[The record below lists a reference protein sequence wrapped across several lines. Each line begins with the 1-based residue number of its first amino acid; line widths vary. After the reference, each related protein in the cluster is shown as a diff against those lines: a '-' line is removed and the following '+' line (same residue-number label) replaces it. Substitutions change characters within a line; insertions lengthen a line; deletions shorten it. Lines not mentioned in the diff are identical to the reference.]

1 MKPFLWP
8 VLFVFVLFA
17 VHDCAMAQ
25 STPPRSIHRL
35 YVFGDSYSDIG
46 EGYLDGNGPTA
57 VAYLAERLGLKLY
70 PSNTPDAANKSLDYA
85 VSGAQTGS
93 GPGHRVKDALLGY
106 GMRNQVDDFAR
117 KVSSHAIIFD
127 PETTLFYIAGG
138 LNDRKLTSETT
149 ISNLEGEIKT
159 LYDLG
164 ARRFSIAILPTAIP
178 SFAEVGIRLNPEIS
192 RIPRDLSPK
201 LPGAQI
207 NLSRWGGF
215 FDEVMRNPV
224 QYGIQNT
231 TDACAGRA
239 IFDED
244 STPCA
249 HPEAHYFYHHGHP
262 STAVHKA
269 VGDKLY
275 EELSG
280 SAK

>member
-1 MKPFLWP
+1 MKLFRQPAFLALFFCAIQSC
-8 VLFVFVLFA
+8 VL
-17 VHDCAMAQ
+17 AQ
-25 STPPRSIHRL
+25 GSPTQPIHRL

-46 EGYLDGNGPTA
+46 EGYVDGNGPTA
-57 VAYLAERLGLKLY
+57 VAYFAERLGLKLF
-70 PSNTPDAANKSLDYA
+70 PSNTPDVTAKSLDYA

-93 GPGHRVKDALLGY
+93 GQGRKVKDALLGY

-117 KVSSHAIIFD
+117 KVSSHAIVFD
-127 PETTLFYIAGG
+127 PEATLFYIAGG
-138 LNDRKLTSETT
+138 LNDRKLPSETT
-149 ISNLEGEIKT
+149 VNNLEGEIRT

-164 ARRFSIAILPTAIP
+164 ARRFAIAVLPTAIP

-192 RIPRDLSPK
+192 RIPAELSPK

-207 NLSRWGGF
+207 GLSRWGAF
-215 FDEVMRNPV
+215 FDEVMRNPA

-231 TDACAGRA
+231 TDACAGRS

-244 STPCA
+244 ATPCA
-249 HPEAHYFYHHGHP
+249 HPEAYYYYHHGHP
-262 STAVHKA
+262 STAVHKI
-269 VGDKLY
+269 VGNKLY